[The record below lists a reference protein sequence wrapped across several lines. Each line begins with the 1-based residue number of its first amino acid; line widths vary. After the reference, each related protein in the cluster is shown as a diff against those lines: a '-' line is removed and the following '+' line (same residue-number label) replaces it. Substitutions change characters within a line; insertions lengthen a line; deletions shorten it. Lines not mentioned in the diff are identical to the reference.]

1 MPFDVSERWFKQR
14 GLNDNSID
22 RFDADGDWKE
32 LKTIKDIEIVLLFG
46 REFEVKYKEYTAL
59 ITTSFGSGFSVFSTR
74 HGEQEEKFVFDT
86 DDLDDFSEHATL
98 GPYLLKDIVG
108 KWEITWHA

>member
-1 MPFDVSERWFKQR
+1 MGFFENRKLRKERNITDEDVERFNMDEGW
-14 GLNDNSID
+14 DN
-22 RFDADGDWKE
+22 

-74 HGEQEEKFVFDT
+74 HGDQEEKFVFDT
-86 DDLDDFSEHATL
+86 DDLDDFAEHATL